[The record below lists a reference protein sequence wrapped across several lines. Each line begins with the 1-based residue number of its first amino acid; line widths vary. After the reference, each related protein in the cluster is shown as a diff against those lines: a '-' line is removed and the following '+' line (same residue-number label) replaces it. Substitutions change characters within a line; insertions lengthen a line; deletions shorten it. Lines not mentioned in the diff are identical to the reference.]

1 MDMGT
6 VVHPYLIST
15 KLRQSG
21 SECVQKKTAIRALSL
36 WLLQA
41 AAAATRPR
49 PRATWTHGGRCSASP
64 GNAVTGY

>member
-6 VVHPYLIST
+6 VVYPTLIKHQAAAERLGVRAKT
-15 KLRQSG
+15 
-21 SECVQKKTAIRALSL
+21 TAIRALSL

-49 PRATWTHGGRCSASP
+49 HGRTVDGALRLCLSP